1 MGRHW
6 GAYVMTVAAAATAM
20 SGCAPTDCSDVGAE
34 SGISVTLSGPEVTVG
49 DTVRVCV
56 DNECAE
62 APIVDTEAPI
72 FVANNKVDS
81 QAEVAVVL
89 SVSSPGKDPIVPP
102 TEYRIRPQRI
112 QPNGPGCD
120 PVAYVGAVSASASP

>member
-1 MGRHW
+1 M
-6 GAYVMTVAAAATAM
+6 AAAAAATVLT
-20 SGCAPTDCSDVGAE
+20 GCAPSDCSDAGAV
-34 SGISVTLSGPEVTVG
+34 SGISVTLSGPEFSIG
-49 DTVRVCV
+49 DIVRVCV

-62 APIVDTEAPI
+62 APVVDTEPPI

-89 SVSSPGKDPIVPP
+89 SVSNPSKGPIIRP
-102 TEYRIRPQRI
+102 TEFRIRPKRL